1 LTLGYIYF
9 ELSSYEKAIKYLS
22 AISPAFYD
30 YPDVLLALGWTALK
44 MKDYKTALI
53 ALNKLLDDYPNNYN
67 VDEAHFVLGQSYL
80 KLGYYKF
87 AINEYSQIINRAPRV
102 ENFTAF
108 IDNIKSQVAAEEKS
122 IEELKTE
129 LLVLESK
136 LLDTIPYRAGNGIPK
151 NVAQEHER
159 IRKQQE
165 SLLENIVKEREI
177 FESVSKNVAQ
187 LKRQIEKREIQKD
200 WRAYAEYG
208 KVRAMFLK
216 GLSEQ

>member
-1 LTLGYIYF
+1 MTLGYIYF
-9 ELSSYEKAIKYLS
+9 ELSSYERAIRFLS
-22 AISPAFYD
+22 AISSTFYD
-30 YPDVLLALGWTALK
+30 YPDVLLTLGWTALK

-53 ALNKLLDDYPNNYN
+53 ALNKLLDDYPHNYN
-67 VDEAHFVLGQSYL
+67 VDEAHFVLGQCYL

-87 AINEYSQIINRAPRV
+87 AVNEYYQIINRVPRV
-102 ENFTAF
+102 GNFTTF
-108 IDNIKSQVAAEEKS
+108 IDTIKSQLVVEDKR

-136 LLDTIPYRAGNGIPK
+136 LLDTIPYRTGNGIPK

-165 SLLENIVKEREI
+165 SLLENIVKERKI
-177 FESVSKNVAQ
+177 FESVSKNIAQ

-208 KVRAMFLK
+208 RVRAMFLK
-216 GLSEQ
+216 GLSEH